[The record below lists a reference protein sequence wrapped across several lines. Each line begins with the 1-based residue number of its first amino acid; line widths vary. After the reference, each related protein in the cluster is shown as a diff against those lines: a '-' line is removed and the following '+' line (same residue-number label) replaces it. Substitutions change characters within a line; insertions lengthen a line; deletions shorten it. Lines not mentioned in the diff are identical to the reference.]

1 MYEYVAN
8 ALYRAS
14 PELYAKASGKLH
26 ADVKSEMV
34 AYSNF
39 FAKYQNSTAGS
50 VSGAVNDTFLK
61 FQGTEGTAS
70 YGMVVDLTVAY
81 YKHLGLVSE

>member
-1 MYEYVAN
+1 MN
-8 ALYRAS
+8 
-14 PELYAKASGKLH
+14 
-26 ADVKSEMV
+26 ADVKRDMV
-34 AYSNF
+34 AFSNF
-39 FAKYQNSTAGS
+39 FSKYQNSTASS

-81 YKHLGLVSE
+81 YKALGMIE